1 MHFTVLLANDGNA
14 TPGWIVD
21 SLVKELTIDEIEA
34 FKVVVRLQ
42 NEASVDITSFC
53 SNSPVEDAY
62 RLCLAGLVVH
72 LRRVNHA

>member
-14 TPGWIVD
+14 TPGWILE
-21 SLVKELTIDEIEA
+21 SLVQELTIDESEA

-42 NEASVDITSFC
+42 TEKVVDITSLC
-53 SNSPVEDAY
+53 SKSPVEDAY

-72 LRRVNHA
+72 LRRKNDA